1 MDHFDK
7 NEFIIKHCNTSAMLS
22 DFFTKPL
29 QGWIWWRLR
38 EVIMVLGHVD
48 ILQDYIPPPKK
59 ERVENNVY
67 GDKPEI
73 NQKVT
78 YAKIVTG
85 SRIRSAHGSWW

>member
-1 MDHFDK
+1 M
-7 NEFIIKHCNTSAMLS
+7 
-22 DFFTKPL
+22 
-29 QGWIWWRLR
+29 G
-38 EVIMVLGHVD
+38 LGHVD
-48 ILQDYIPPPKK
+48 ILKDYAPPPKK

-85 SRIRSAHGSWW
+85 SRIRSAHGS